1 MKSIRNLKFVID
13 TMDGFLKQIAG
24 DLYGRYGDDISSLSI
39 LFPNRRARLFFGEA
53 LSGIISKPVW
63 QPQSV
68 TVDQLMEEVSGLA
81 AGDRI
86 RLITELYKIYAEF
99 HPGESFD
106 TFYFWGELLLGDFD
120 SIDKYLINADTL
132 FANLVDLHELDDR
145 FDYLTDDQKAVIA
158 KFWRSFGQEPDFSP
172 QQRDFLSVWRTLA
185 PVYHRFRAR
194 LRELGIAYQ
203 GMVYREAAERI
214 RDGRAVQI
222 PERRY
227 VIAGFNALSRCEQ
240 VLFDWLRKNYKVD
253 FYWDYDDYY
262 LGDEAQEA
270 GMFMRD
276 NLLRFPPVAELSG
289 GYDNFSKPKKIRSVS
304 TASNVLQCK
313 YAGNVLA
320 ALAKEK
326 NSAPG
331 KETAVVLTDES
342 LLMPLLYS
350 LPEEVAD
357 INITMGYPLRMHPA
371 YTFVERL
378 LELQNRR
385 RVGRNSLVF
394 YHSDVEG
401 LLKHPYMVDSSGD
414 SDIFRAQYVYLNAAK
429 LRTSPVL
436 EKIFTAPEDW
446 RGLSDYL
453 IDVIAQVAKLPF
465 EGGDASQR
473 TEFFAVITE
482 HIRTLANSL
491 DGCGIDLSTRIY
503 TSLLRRSLQ
512 SVTVPFEG
520 EPLAGVQVMGILET
534 RALDFENIVFLSM
547 NDGNSPG
554 NLTGAP
560 SFIPYNLKMAYGL
573 PTPEHHEGVYA
584 YHFFRLLQRAKN
596 IDLVWSSTSDDKNT
610 GEPSR
615 YIYQLDYESPHA
627 LEKDEVTVDVNLSPA
642 EPVVVEK
649 SPAVMEQLGRFLTEP
664 RRKLSPSLFF
674 TYVECPLKFYF
685 RGVAGLRADDE
696 VSEEVDN
703 AMFGNILHLAM
714 EKLYTPL
721 VGVNDPREQIR
732 AMAGT
737 QAVEDAVTQA
747 VAELYVKEEKVGPD
761 DWGGNMIL
769 VHKTIVDYINRNI
782 LPFDA
787 ARERFSI
794 EKLEEW
800 VSAEVDFDLGGE
812 KRAVNFCGKVDR
824 LDRLADGTLRVVDYK
839 TGSPKTKNQ
848 DNERFTSIDALFA
861 GKSDERISAVLQT
874 LLYAMMLRGGNEPKV
889 QPSLFYVKNLAKE
902 GYSPLFIETGGGKK
916 GELREVAQYGD
927 YSEEFEGRLREA
939 MGEMFDPAVPF
950 VQCGDPL
957 PCQWCDFRTIC
968 QK

>member
-1 MKSIRNLKFVID
+1 
-13 TMDGFLKQIAG
+13 MDGFLKQVAG
-24 DLYGRYGDDISSLSI
+24 DLYGRYGDEISSLSVM
-39 LFPNRRARLFFGEA
+39 LPNRRAGLFFGEA
-53 LSGIISKPVW
+53 LSEIISRPLW

-86 RLITELYKIYAEF
+86 RLITELYKIYAEY
-99 HPGESFD
+99 HPKESFD

-120 SIDKYLINADTL
+120 SIDKYLIDADTL

-145 FDYLTDDQKAVIA
+145 FDYLSEEQKAVIA
-158 KFWRSFGQEPDFSP
+158 KFWRSFGQEADFSP
-172 QQRDFLSVWRTLA
+172 HQKDFLTVWRTLA

-203 GMVYREAAERI
+203 GMVYRETAERI
-214 RDGRAVQI
+214 QDGRAPQI

-227 VIAGFNALSRCEQ
+227 VIAGFNALSKCELA
-240 VLFDWLRKNYKVD
+240 LFDWLRKNYAVD
-253 FYWDYDDYY
+253 FYWDYDEYY
-262 LGDEAQEA
+262 LRDEAQEA
-270 GMFMRD
+270 GMFMRG
-276 NLLRFPPVAELSG
+276 NLLRFPPAAALSG
-289 GYDNFSKPKKIRSVS
+289 GYRNFAKPKKIRSVS

-313 YAGNVLA
+313 YAGEVLA
-320 ALAKEK
+320 DLAREK
-326 NSAPG
+326 GSAPG
-331 KETAVVLTDES
+331 KETAIVLTDES
-342 LLMPLLYS
+342 LLVPLLWS
-350 LPEEVAD
+350 LPPQVAD

-378 LELQNRR
+378 IELQNRR
-385 RVGRNSLVF
+385 RASRNSLVF

-401 LLKHPYMVDSSGD
+401 LLRHPYLADTSGD
-414 SDIFRAQYVYLNAAK
+414 TDIFKAQYVYLNAERLK
-429 LRTSPVL
+429 TSPVL
-436 EKIFTAPEDW
+436 EKIFTAPGDW

-453 IDVIAQVAKLPF
+453 IEVIAQVAKLPF
-465 EGGDASQR
+465 DGGDASQR

-491 DGCGIDLSTRIY
+491 DGCGIELSTKIY

-520 EPLAGVQVMGILET
+520 EPLAGVQIMGILET

-547 NDGNSPG
+547 NDSNSPG
-554 NLTGAP
+554 NLAGAP

-584 YHFFRLLQRAKN
+584 YHFFRLIQRARN
-596 IDLVWSSTSDDKNT
+596 IDMVWSSTSDDRNT

-615 YIYQLDYESPHA
+615 YIYQLDYESPHTV
-627 LEKDEVTVDVNLSPA
+627 EKDEVAVDVNLSPA
-642 EPVVVEK
+642 QPITVEK
-649 SPAVMEQLGRFLTEP
+649 SPAVMEQLDRFFTEP
-664 RRKLSPSLFF
+664 RRRLSPSLFF

-685 RGVAGLRADDE
+685 RGVAGLRADED
-696 VSEEVDN
+696 VSEDVDN

-714 EKLYTPL
+714 QKLYTPL
-721 VGVNDPREQIR
+721 SGVLDPHEKIK
-732 AMAGT
+732 AMIGT
-737 QAVEDAVTQA
+737 QAVEDAVTRA
-747 VAELYVKEEKVGPD
+747 VAELYVKEEKVSPE

-769 VHKTIVDYINRNI
+769 VHKTIVDYIDRNI

-787 ARERFSI
+787 ARGSFTI
-794 EKLEEW
+794 EELEK
-800 VSAEVDFDLGGE
+800 EVHGDVCFDLDGE
-812 KRAVNFCGKVDR
+812 QRTVHFYGKVDR

-874 LLYAMMLRGGNEPKV
+874 LLYAMMLRTGGEQRV
-889 QPSLFYVKNLAKE
+889 QPSLYYIKNLTKE
-902 GYSPLFIETGGGKK
+902 GYSPLIMDTGGK
-916 GELREVAQYGD
+916 REVAQYGD
-927 YSEEFEGRLREA
+927 YSEEFECRLREA
-939 MGEMFDPAVPF
+939 MREMFDPSVPF
-950 VQCGDPL
+950 TQCEEPH
-957 PCQWCDFRTIC
+957 PCQWCDFNTIC
-968 QK
+968 QR

>member
-1 MKSIRNLKFVID
+1 MN
-13 TMDGFLKQIAG
+13 GFLKQTAA
-24 DLYGRYGDDISSLSI
+24 DLYGRYGDDISSLSVM
-39 LFPNRRARLFFGEA
+39 LPNRRAGLFFGEA
-53 LSGIISKPVW
+53 LAGIISKPLW

-86 RLITELYKIYAEF
+86 RLITELYNIYAGF
-99 HPGESFD
+99 HPAESFD

-120 SIDKYLINADTL
+120 SIDKYLIDADTL
-132 FANLVDLHELDDR
+132 FANLVDLHELDNR
-145 FDYLTDDQKAVIA
+145 FDYLTEEQKAVIA
-158 KFWRSFGQEPDFSP
+158 KFWRSFGQEPYFSP
-172 QQRDFLSVWRTLA
+172 QQRDFLTVWRTLA
-185 PVYHRFRAR
+185 PVYHAFRAR
-194 LRELGIAYQ
+194 LQELGIAYQ

-214 RDGRAVQI
+214 KDGRAPQI

-227 VIAGFNALSRCEQ
+227 VIAGFNALSKCEQ
-240 VLFDWLRKNYKVD
+240 VLFDWLRKNYAVD
-253 FYWDYDDYY
+253 FYWDYDNWY
-262 LGDEAQEA
+262 LADGTQEA
-270 GMFMRD
+270 GMFMRG
-276 NLLRFPPVAELSG
+276 NLLRFPPAAPPGV
-289 GYDNFSKPKKIRSVS
+289 GYDNFAKPKKIRSVA

-313 YAGNVLA
+313 YAGN
-320 ALAKEK
+320 ALAEIARKK
-326 NSAPG
+326 GSAPG
-331 KETAVVLTDES
+331 KETAIVLTDES
-342 LLMPLLYS
+342 LLTPLLWS

-378 LELQNRR
+378 VELQNRR
-385 RVGRNSLVF
+385 RASRNSLAF

-401 LLKHPYMVDSSGD
+401 LLRHPYLADPSGD
-414 SDIFRAQYVYLNAAK
+414 IEIFKAKYVYLNAERLK
-429 LRTSPVL
+429 TSPVL

-453 IDVIAQVAKLPF
+453 VDVIALVAKLPF
-465 EGGDASQR
+465 ERGDAGQR

-491 DGCGIDLSTRIY
+491 DGCGIDLSTKIY

-547 NDGNSPG
+547 NDSNSPG

-584 YHFFRLLQRAKN
+584 YHFFRLIQRAKN
-596 IDLVWSSTSDDKNT
+596 IDMVWSSTSDDRNT

-615 YIYQLDYESPHA
+615 YIYQLDYESPHEV
-627 LEKDEVTVDVNLSPA
+627 EKDEVTVDVNLSPA
-642 EPVVVEK
+642 EAITVEK
-649 SPAVMEQLGRFLTEP
+649 SPAVMEQLYRFLDPP

-685 RGVAGLRADDE
+685 RGVAGLRADE
-696 VSEEVDN
+696 EISEEVDN

-714 EKLYTPL
+714 EKLYAPL
-721 VGVNDPREQIR
+721 VGVPDPRERIR
-732 AMAGT
+732 ALIGSPEVEE
-737 QAVEDAVTQA
+737 AVNRA
-747 VAELYVKEEKVGPD
+747 VAELYVKEEKVRPE

-769 VHKTIVDYINRNI
+769 VHKTIADYIDRNI

-787 ARERFSI
+787 ARGDFTI

-800 VSAEVDFDLGGE
+800 VSADIYFDLGGE
-812 KRAVNFCGKVDR
+812 TRTVSFCGKADR

-839 TGSPKTKNQ
+839 TGGPKTKVKEQ
-848 DNERFTSIDALFA
+848 TNERFASIDALFA
-861 GKSDERISAVLQT
+861 GRSDERISAVLQT
-874 LLYAMMLRGGNEPKV
+874 LLYAMMLRSGNELKV
-889 QPSLFYVKNLAKE
+889 QPALYYVRNLSKD
-902 GYSPLFIETGGGKK
+902 GYSPLILDTGNK
-916 GELREVAQYGD
+916 REVEQYGD
-927 YSEEFEGRLREA
+927 YAEEFEERLRGA
-939 MGEMFDPAVPF
+939 MSEMFDPSVPF
-950 VQCGDPL
+950 TQCEDPL

-968 QK
+968 QR